1 MEGSPF
7 VERSKSFSF
16 SDRTPVSGAASFEDS
31 PLGTAIGAEPSSN
44 SSVISAFTEET
55 EVCDDVTLDPD
66 RARHRRPSIQQHQQ
80 PWAGFEPT
88 ISDHQVERAT
98 TAPPCHTRVAT
109 SKALYTSF
117 WASFPQ
123 FCVLCQT
130 KIAQSNLTIQ
140 PPPTRGKCVSL
151 CPPPPLCPPPLP
163 RPVRPFFSPSFV
175 TVFLGFFIRD
185 ETFWSSPWGTR
196 TGQWKYTLLSPSH
209 PLPHISL
216 WGGYD

>member
-55 EVCDDVTLDPD
+55 EVCDDVRLDPD

-80 PWAGFEPT
+80 TWAGFEPT

-130 KIAQSNLTIQ
+130 KIAQSNLQ
-140 PPPTRGKCVSL
+140 SNLPRPGGNVSL
-151 CPPPPLCPPPLP
+151 SAPPLP
-163 RPVRPFFSPSFV
+163 SAPPLFPVPYAPFFPRHS
-175 TVFLGFFIRD
+175 
-185 ETFWSSPWGTR
+185 
-196 TGQWKYTLLSPSH
+196 
-209 PLPHISL
+209 
-216 WGGYD
+216 